1 MPIIYGGKGR
11 FVPSIGGGAFPKW
24 WLSGSIPAA
33 NCIAAYA
40 PKGAAS
46 YAASKVNLANPGTYN
61 ATDGTNYPTWDTAV
75 GWTFAKASVQYLA
88 AGFSASL
95 KPFTIIVALNF
106 PHDIATN
113 RVIFGGSGYNCIEFG
128 VVKINEKLWFNK
140 SGAVA
145 IGTSTAGLSIGVLQ
159 VGAISYSAVGAWK
172 FYMNGT
178 PENTGTNDQTFTA
191 RTGIIGAAN
200 GGGTENFDGVMTAI
214 SYYDTVLTD
223 AQVLAVR
230 NAAILL

>member
-33 NCIAAYA
+33 NCIAAYQ

-61 ATDGTNYPTWDTAV
+61 ATDGAAFPSWDTAV

-95 KPFTIIVALNF
+95 KPFTFIAAVNF
-106 PHDIATN
+106 PQDLGAN
-113 RVIFGGSGYNCIEFG
+113 RVILGGSGWSCIEFG
-128 VVKINEKLWFNK
+128 IVKSNYKLWLNK
-140 SGAVA
+140 SGAAV
-145 IGTSTAGLSIGVLQ
+145 IGTSTAGLTKNILQ
-159 VGAISYSAVGAWK
+159 VAAVSYSATGVYQFYLNGA
-172 FYMNGT
+172 
-178 PENTGTNDQTFTA
+178 PEATATVNETFTA

-200 GGGTENFDGVMTAI
+200 GGAAEPFDGIMTAI